1 MAWPPQ
7 LPSWLRLL
15 CSRLWREPTSLLGR
29 TATQTA
35 PRLQA
40 EASRIVPGRSNGSI
54 HEAEEAGLVFAFRAR
69 CLAILIVALSIIV
82 LVPWPRNLYY
92 LAFAVG
98 FFFLG
103 YVPFR
108 LRRHRSAEAIKLGFV
123 VLDVCLITAAVLN
136 FPSGGVSIDWP
147 IQTRLRNQ
155 NFLFMLLLLGE
166 AALTYSARRV
176 IWTGA
181 SIAVVWSL
189 AFLLLY
195 ELPDSKRYGDMASL
209 RSDADLLDLFLNPTY
224 VSLPQWL
231 TQLVATSILT
241 ALVATAVYRS
251 RMHLLARVRAEVL
264 RSDLARYVSPDV
276 ADALVHQTSSD
287 FGAPATRNVA
297 VLFADIVGFT
307 ALNERLS
314 PDRTFALLR
323 SFQKRS
329 SQVVFRHQGT
339 LDKYLGDGFMAT
351 FGSFREE
358 SDAAARAIA
367 CAFELH
373 AEIERW
379 NVKRGARQAER
390 LAIAIGLHFGPVVV
404 GNLGSE
410 ERLEFTVVGDVVNV
424 ASRLEEATRELGCMI
439 AISDACVQAAGPSA
453 PTRRLREGGRGP
465 TARPRFAAPG
475 PRCRLCRRPGFTP
488 RDKYGVRVGSKQLRR
503 ILAEDQIDRQPQELG
518 SCVRC
523 RSRPYQG
530 KRKAMSSA
538 GRLAPPVGTTMNC
551 LPFSM

>member
-1 MAWPPQ
+1 MMVGGEDEQPIG
-7 LPSWLRLL
+7 R
-15 CSRLWREPTSLLGR
+15 LGR
-29 TATQTA
+29 PEEIASPSHRDAGAAPVGAWAGAGATTHM
-35 PRLQA
+35 RRNTHDHS
-40 EASRIVPGRSNGSI
+40 EAARITPGRPDGTI
-54 HEAEEAGLVFAFRAR
+54 QQAEEAGLVFAFRAR
-69 CLAILIVALSIIV
+69 CLATLIVALAILV

-98 FFFLG
+98 FYFLG

-108 LRRHRSAEAIKLGFV
+108 LRRHRHAEVIKLGFV

-147 IQTRLRNQ
+147 MQTRLRNQ

-189 AFLLLY
+189 GFLVLY
-195 ELPDSKRYGDMASL
+195 QLPDSKRYGDMASL

-287 FGAPATRNVA
+287 FGAPSTRNVA

-323 SFQKRS
+323 SFQERS
-329 SQVVFRHQGT
+329 SRVVFRHQGT
-339 LDKYLGDGFMAT
+339 LDKFLGDGFMAT

-358 SDAAARAIA
+358 GDAAARAIA

-379 NVKRGARQAER
+379 NAKRAAREAQR
-390 LAIAIGLHFGPVVV
+390 LSIAIGAHFGPVVV

-439 AISDACVQAAGPSA
+439 AVSDVSVQAAGPA
-453 PTRRLREGGRGP
+453 HLYEGFEKAVEVRLRGRASPLLVHVAGCFDIP
-465 TARPRFAAPG
+465 WAERAQHTA
-475 PRCRLCRRPGFTP
+475 
-488 RDKYGVRVGSKQLRR
+488 
-503 ILAEDQIDRQPQELG
+503 
-518 SCVRC
+518 
-523 RSRPYQG
+523 
-530 KRKAMSSA
+530 
-538 GRLAPPVGTTMNC
+538 
-551 LPFSM
+551 

>member
-1 MAWPPQ
+1 MR
-7 LPSWLRLL
+7 LRPLVF
-15 CSRLWREPTSLLGR
+15 T
-29 TATQTA
+29 
-35 PRLQA
+35 
-40 EASRIVPGRSNGSI
+40 PGRPDGTI
-54 HEAEEAGLVFAFRAR
+54 QQAEEAGLVFAFRAR
-69 CLAILIVALSIIV
+69 CLATLIVALAILV

-98 FFFLG
+98 FYFLG

-108 LRRHRSAEAIKLGFV
+108 LRRHRHAEVIKLGFV

-147 IQTRLRNQ
+147 MQTRLRNQ

-189 AFLLLY
+189 SLY
-195 ELPDSKRYGDMASL
+195 QLPDSKRYGDMASL

-287 FGAPATRNVA
+287 FGAPSTRNVA

-323 SFQKRS
+323 SFQERS
-329 SQVVFRHQGT
+329 SRVVFRHQGT
-339 LDKYLGDGFMAT
+339 LDKFLGDGFMAT

-390 LAIAIGLHFGPVVV
+390 LRSPSASISVRWSSAISARKSGWSSQW
-404 GNLGSE
+404 SE
-410 ERLEFTVVGDVVNV
+410 TSSTSRA
-424 ASRLEEATRELGCMI
+424 ASR
-439 AISDACVQAAGPSA
+439 
-453 PTRRLREGGRGP
+453 
-465 TARPRFAAPG
+465 RPPANWVA
-475 PRCRLCRRPGFTP
+475 
-488 RDKYGVRVGSKQLRR
+488 
-503 ILAEDQIDRQPQELG
+503 
-518 SCVRC
+518 
-523 RSRPYQG
+523 
-530 KRKAMSSA
+530 
-538 GRLAPPVGTTMNC
+538 
-551 LPFSM
+551 